1 MTNEKIKRMCELQA
15 IIDNAKEELE
25 ALKIEARTEAD
36 GEQLTM
42 TAENGKYVVVVAR
55 PGKATESL
63 DTKAFRTKAPKL
75 YAECFAKYK
84 KVGSPKAASVTP
96 SIAK

>member
-15 IIDNAKEELE
+15 IIDSATKDLE
-25 ALKIEARTEAD
+25 NLKIEARAEAN
-36 GEQLTM
+36 GESLTM

-63 DTKAFRTKAPKL
+63 DTKAFRTKAPKQYEQWL
-75 YAECFAKYK
+75 AKYK
-84 KVGSPKAASVTP
+84 KVSSPKAARVTP